1 MSEETR
7 GKRTDETELVV
18 RSITFSGCV
27 QITSEVEV
35 DGLGLRA
42 LGGESMIGTPM
53 KLVIAVT
60 VSGKVSPS
68 ESSIAS
74 TISAVKR
81 VDEGAFPPRRQG
93 MLIWRERGRGG
104 TEVGSN
110 KVRDKM

>member
-1 MSEETR
+1 MSEKRR
-7 GKRTDETELVV
+7 GKRTDETEPIV
-18 RSITFSGCV
+18 RSITFSGGG
-27 QITSEVEV
+27 QTTSEVEV
-35 DGLGLRA
+35 DGLGLGP
-42 LGGESMIGTPM
+42 LGGEPMIGTPM
-53 KLVIAVT
+53 KLVSAVA